1 VIYLRLRSSTEPPY
15 NSYYSLADDHM
26 EIPVLV
32 EPIAGKGSRFRAKT
46 GEPWLASAEA
56 ATADEAV
63 SQVQQ
68 MVRTRIA
75 AGAKLLMMP
84 VESDIN
90 PWLAMSGFLKDCP
103 LADAWEQSMKE
114 YRDEKDRLEL
124 VKE

>member
-1 VIYLRLRSSTEPPY
+1 
-15 NSYYSLADDHM
+15 M

-32 EPIAGKGSRFRAKT
+32 EPIAGKVSRFRAKT
-46 GEPWLASAEA
+46 GEPWLASAEGG
-56 ATADEAV
+56 TEDEAI

-84 VESDIN
+84 VESEIN
-90 PWLAMSGFLKDCP
+90 PWLAMSGFIKDSP

-114 YRDEKDRLEL
+114 YRDKNDRLKL
-124 VKE
+124 IMH